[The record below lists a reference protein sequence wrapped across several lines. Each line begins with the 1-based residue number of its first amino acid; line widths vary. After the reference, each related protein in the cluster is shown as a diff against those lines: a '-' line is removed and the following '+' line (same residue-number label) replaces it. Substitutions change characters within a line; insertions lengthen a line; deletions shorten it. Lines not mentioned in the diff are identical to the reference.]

1 MSTLFV
7 NNLTT
12 ASGSTIT
19 VPTGKTIIGTDTG
32 SIKAPGTP
40 LQIVYAIIQTHPQY
54 GSTSYVATDVQVA
67 ITPKFANSKFLI
79 EGVYSTGTNA
89 GTGNSHDCC
98 AAINIRDSLNP
109 SGANAA
115 IVTDNASG
123 AGSSRTGG
131 FMLMPST
138 AQVAQVLT
146 YWVHQIPLV
155 FLYTPSYQNTNART
169 FGFLIKNGSASQ
181 GSTQNM
187 TDSNIDDR
195 RDIRGSSTIKVTEIA
210 Q

>member
-7 NNLTT
+7 NNLNT

-19 VPTGKTIIGTDTG
+19 VPTGKTIVGTDIG

-40 LQIVYAIIQTHPQY
+40 IQVVYASVQTHPQY
-54 GSTSYVATDVQVA
+54 SSTSYAATDVEVA
-67 ITPKFANSKFLI
+67 ITPKFATSKFLI
-79 EGVYSTGTNA
+79 EAVFSGGTNA
-89 GTGNSHDCC
+89 GNSNSHDCM
-98 AAINIRDSLNP
+98 AGLNFRDSLNP

-131 FMLMPST
+131 FMLLPST
-138 AQVAQVLT
+138 AAVASVLR
-146 YWVHQIPLV
+146 YWVHQIPMQ
-155 FLYTPSYQNTNART
+155 FLYTPSYQNTNTRT
-169 FGFLIKNGSASQ
+169 FGVLIKVGNSTQ
-181 GSTQNM
+181 GTTQNM
-187 TDSNIDDR
+187 SDTNSDDR
-195 RDIRGSSTIKVTEIA
+195 RDIRGTSIIKVTEIA